1 MIGLEIRQDSCVQS
15 PCLTKKSAPI
25 RHSASFKTDSTDII
39 QSHIN
44 PHRSTVDEYDGL
56 SGGLASKVT
65 ENQLN
70 SISADFLGLSN
81 LSDDPQEIME
91 ALENA
96 SKLLDGMKQDVENTY
111 KEMTGGKQITEPA
124 RSTSIF
130 DGNTSLNFFASQMEK
145 SHRIID
151 TAQMKFTGQTLNF
164 Q

>member
-1 MIGLEIRQDSCVQS
+1 M
-15 PCLTKKSAPI
+15 
-25 RHSASFKTDSTDII
+25 
-39 QSHIN
+39 
-44 PHRSTVDEYDGL
+44 
-56 SGGLASKVT
+56 SGGLASKAT
-65 ENQLN
+65 ENLLN
-70 SISADFLGLSN
+70 SISAESLGLSN

-96 SKLLDGMKQDVENTY
+96 SKVLDGMKQNVESAYTQ
-111 KEMTGGKQITEPA
+111 MTNGKQITEPA